1 MNEERTV
8 PYTHKK
14 NEVAPGIQVICG
26 GRVTVADSGHES
38 AHDQLV
44 IITKRGSQ
52 ELDRSPYFIDLLSA
66 VLEGKEVVVKWTK
79 LEKHNELVERFDTL
93 GHRTEHWMEEVEERR
108 QCEKRIP
115 I

>member
-1 MNEERTV
+1 MDEERTV

-14 NEVAPGIQVICG
+14 IEVAPGIKVICG
-26 GRVTVADSGHES
+26 GSVTVADSGHES

-66 VLEGKEVVVKWTK
+66 VLEGKEVVVRWTK

-93 GHRTEHWMEEVEERR
+93 GYRTDHWMEEVEKRHHY
-108 QCEKRIP
+108 EKRIP